1 MIRPSSVAREARR
14 RVSRASGPL
23 VLTGLASLGV
33 EASATPDL
41 TVDEWRTDL
50 RTLVH
55 AIEEIHP
62 DPFGL
67 VSREAF
73 EARVADVD
81 ARLGEMSGEEAVA
94 ALQGIAALLRDG
106 HTAMML
112 TSAGGPFAR
121 QFPVVIYPFEDGV
134 YLTGAGEA
142 LAEGVGGRIIR
153 IGSLPADDAIDRVK
167 AVMSG
172 ENEFTL
178 LDRVPNA
185 LTVPGLLA
193 GLGIIDDV
201 DLLTLEVE
209 IDGERRYLSTGSMPA
224 EDVTFRGPEL
234 VSAGVRARPADVR
247 VPLHLRRPTD
257 HSLVEYLPEEK
268 LLYVQLNR
276 VRSPEHETFTAF
288 TDRVFALADAN
299 DVETFVLDIRYNH
312 GGNNQLLRPLI
323 HGLIKRDDTI
333 NRPGHFFTVI
343 GRGTFSA
350 AITCTAWLEQHT
362 NTRFVG
368 EPAGSAP
375 NHFGDAEM
383 ITLPSSG
390 IRVWVSEWAWQT
402 GLPWDSREWFAPMIA
417 APPTMADYVAGRD
430 PALAAI
436 REVGSL
442 APLAD
447 RVDAAVRYGGAD
459 AAREVVIA
467 HRERFPDRWGVSVEG
482 TLNRLGYGLLGS
494 DRVDDAV
501 AVLGIATELYPSS
514 ANAWDSL
521 GEATLAAG
529 DRDGAIAYY
538 EKALEVDSEFENAHR
553 MLAEI
558 RGEAGGTAHH

>member
-1 MIRPSSVAREARR
+1 MPPQSSAAPEARR
-14 RVSRASGPL
+14 RVSRTPGIAVLAGLL
-23 VLTGLASLGV
+23 VVAAD
-33 EASATPDL
+33 ASATPDL

-62 DPFGL
+62 DPFGQ

-81 ARLGEMSGEEAVA
+81 ARLGEMSGEEAVT
-94 ALQGIAALLRDG
+94 ALQGIAASIRDG
-106 HTAMML
+106 HTSMML

-134 YLTGAGEA
+134 YLTGADTA
-142 LAEGVGGRIIR
+142 LAEGVGGRVTR
-153 IGSLPADDAIDRVK
+153 IGSLPVDEAIERVK
-167 AVMSG
+167 TVLSG
-172 ENEFTL
+172 ENAFTI

-185 LTVPGLLA
+185 LTIPGLLF
-193 GLGIIDDV
+193 GLGITDDV
-201 DLLTLEVE
+201 DRLTLEVE
-209 IDGERRYLSTGSMPA
+209 VDGQQRRLVTGPVPA
-224 EDVTFRGPEL
+224 PAFTFAGPEL
-234 VSAGVRARPADVR
+234 VTDGVRARPADIP
-247 VPLHLRRPTD
+247 VPLHLRQPAD
-257 HSLVEYLPEEK
+257 HSLVEYRADDK
-268 LLYVQLNR
+268 LLYVQLNQ
-276 VRSPEHETFTAF
+276 VRTPEGESFAAF
-288 TDRVFALADAN
+288 TERVFAIADAN
-299 DVETFVLDIRYNH
+299 EVETFVLDIRFNH

-323 HGLIKRDDTI
+323 HGLIKREDTI

-368 EPAGSAP
+368 EPAGSGP
-375 NHFGDAEM
+375 IHFGDAEL
-383 ITLPSSG
+383 ITLPGSG
-390 IRVWVSEWAWQT
+390 IRVFVSEWSWQT
-402 GLPWDSREWFAPMIA
+402 GLPWDAREWFAPVIA
-417 APPTMADYVAGRD
+417 VPPTMADYRAGRD

-442 APLAD
+442 PPLAD
-447 RVDAAVRYGGAD
+447 RVDAAVRDGGAD
-459 AAREVVIA
+459 AARAIVVA
-467 HRERFPDRWGVSVEG
+467 HRERFPDRWGVTVEG
-482 TLNRLGYGLLGS
+482 TLNRLGYELLGS

-501 AVLGIATELYPSS
+501 AVLGIVTELYPSS

-521 GEATLAAG
+521 GEATLATG
-529 DRDGAIAYY
+529 DRDRAIAHY
-538 EKALEVDSEFENAHR
+538 EKALEVDPDFGNAQR

-558 RGEAGGTAHH
+558 RGEAVDHP